1 MLYGTKS
8 HSATLVMNK
17 FCPHGTCISF
27 HNLVLAMSNQYH
39 EVGTDIKTPLVGNM
53 NKQVITQLKQ
63 APAETVEKIVS
74 K

>member
-1 MLYGTKS
+1 
-8 HSATLVMNK
+8 
-17 FCPHGTCISF
+17 
-27 HNLVLAMSNQYH
+27 MSNQYH